1 LPVKRNKETAM
12 ALIAIA
18 GATGSVGAKLTSQLL
33 AAGARVR
40 VLSRNPE
47 KAKALFNNNPNCE
60 VAGIDFDTPNSL
72 RQALKGADRA
82 FLCTGTSE
90 RQVRDEIA
98 LIDAAVQAGVPYLVS
113 LSVGGA
119 GSGSAANSTSNVLAW
134 HTEIDAHLAAQDVA
148 STLLRPAT
156 FTDTLIRVASKFV
169 PKGAW
174 GGTAEDGLISAIDT
188 RDVAACAAAIL
199 LEGPE
204 CHAQKV
210 YTLTGPAP
218 VTMDGVAALLTE
230 SLSGPVRYVRRSADE
245 QRAFYLASGFPPLMV
260 EVLLGL
266 DDLTRG
272 NVFAE
277 PTDEVLALTGRVP
290 RSLAAFVR
298 ERVGDFVMG
307 ARL

>member
-1 LPVKRNKETAM
+1 MP
-12 ALIAIA
+12 LIAIA
-18 GATGSVGAKLTSQLL
+18 GATGTVGAKLTWQLL

-47 KAKALFNNNPNCE
+47 KAKALFNNSENCE
-60 VAGIDFDTPNSL
+60 VAGIDFDTPGSL
-72 RQALKGADRA
+72 RQAFKGADRA

-90 RQVRDEIA
+90 HQVRDEIA

-119 GSGSAANSTSNVLAW
+119 DSGSAANTSNVLAW
-134 HTEIDAHLAAQDVA
+134 HTEIDTHLAAQGVA

-156 FTDTLIRVASKFV
+156 FTDTLVRVASKFV

-174 GGTAEDGLISAIDT
+174 GGTAEDGLISAVDT

-204 CHAQKV
+204 RHAQKV

-218 VTMDGVAALLTE
+218 VTMDGLAALLAA
-230 SLSGPVRYVRRSADE
+230 SLGEPVRYIRRSADE
-245 QRAFYLASGFPPLMV
+245 QRALYLASGFPPLMV

-272 NVFAE
+272 NAYAE
-277 PTDEVLALTGRVP
+277 PTGDVLALTGRAP
-290 RSLAAFVR
+290 RSVAAFVR
-298 ERVGDFVMG
+298 ERAGNFAMAG
-307 ARL
+307 KP